1 MGQRLTALG
10 LFFVVCIPGCMPRG
24 DGETALHKAS
34 TGPPLVLPA
43 TFSGVLPCA
52 HCPGIRYTLNLR
64 PDNVF
69 FLRRTYLG
77 IGEGDDPSFYDF
89 GSWLLSAHGKTL
101 ILRGG
106 REASL
111 MFAVKSAHVLR
122 KLDLEGREIR
132 SHLNYDL
139 IRAESFEPLEVVGHM
154 RAMYMYMAD
163 AGMLTECITGKR
175 FPVAQE
181 QDNAALEAAYL
192 KARSAPGEPLLVNLE
207 GRIALR
213 PRMEGTGEHEVV
225 VVERFINVRPGETC
239 GPRFSA
245 AELENTYWKLVRLGD
260 QPVQVA
266 AQEREPHLILQA
278 ESRRIAGSGG
288 CNRLIGGYE
297 LEGEQL
303 TFGQLATTRMACPD
317 VMELEDAFLRA
328 LELAA
333 QWNILDDHLELY
345 DRTGRLL
352 ARFEARDME

>member
-1 MGQRLTALG
+1 
-10 LFFVVCIPGCMPRG
+10 
-24 DGETALHKAS
+24 
-34 TGPPLVLPA
+34 
-43 TFSGVLPCA
+43 
-52 HCPGIRYTLNLR
+52 
-64 PDNVF
+64 
-69 FLRRTYLG
+69 
-77 IGEGDDPSFYDF
+77 
-89 GSWLLSAHGKTL
+89 
-101 ILRGG
+101 
-106 REASL
+106 
-111 MFAVKSAHVLR
+111 
-122 KLDLEGREIR
+122 
-132 SHLNYDL
+132 
-139 IRAESFEPLEVVGHM
+139 M

-163 AGMLTECITGKR
+163 AGMLTECITGKT
-175 FPVAQE
+175 FPVAHE

-192 KARSAPGEPLLVNLE
+192 KARSVPGEPLLVNLE

-239 GPRFSA
+239 DPRFSA

-333 QWNILDDHLELY
+333 QWDILDDHLELY